1 METVINLGNHSLDRK
16 KFSSFFYEFK
26 NNKKKSFVLPDG
38 VGRVMQRTKEVIDLD
53 QEIQIVG
60 EPDCLMMKCVCVQ
73 DVNYVNRIVPP
84 LGKPRERYN
93 VISKLTEHIVQT
105 GLKKLLA
112 SDIVRK

>member
-1 METVINLGNHSLDRK
+1 METVINLGNHSLDQR

-26 NNKKKSFVLPDG
+26 NNKMKSFVLPDG
-38 VGRVMQRTKEVIDLD
+38 VGH
-53 QEIQIVG
+53 
-60 EPDCLMMKCVCVQ
+60 
-73 DVNYVNRIVPP
+73 DVNYVNTTIPP

-112 SDIVRK
+112 YDIVRK